1 VVTSAPRSPATLPPP
16 GLPGLDPSWSRLV
29 TAPDADGIERTWHV
43 LDTGRPDAPGTLLCV
58 HGNPTWSYLWR
69 ELLASAPAG
78 WRVVAVD
85 QLEMGFSERT
95 GTARGLQR
103 RIDDLGGLT
112 EALRIAGPVV
122 TVAHDWGGPVSLGW
136 ALAHRDQLA
145 GIVLTNTAVH
155 QPEGSPAPRL
165 IRMARTPGVLDAS
178 CVRTRTFIR
187 GALALARPQLPSE
200 VQDAYHAPYLDA
212 DRRHGIGAFVRDIPL
227 EASHPSAAALDAVA
241 DGLGTLADVPV
252 LLLWGPADPVF
263 SDLYLHDLEARLPHA
278 AVHRFA
284 GAGHLVPEDADVAGT
299 LTRWLGTDLTVD
311 GAALTVDGAD
321 PAVDGADLT
330 VDRADPAEAAEPG
343 VRGTAAPS
351 SPSDRRQPLWA
362 AIEDPA
368 RAALPAIVEMPAVG
382 GTRFARPV
390 RDGVPVPAP
399 TVLSFGELSEHV
411 RHLAAG
417 LVDLGVAPG
426 DRVALLVTP
435 GIELA
440 TAIYACWR
448 IGAVAVVADA
458 GLGAKGITRA
468 LKSAAPDHLVGI
480 PRALLAAR
488 TLGWPG
494 QRIAAGG
501 ADDRVRR
508 LTGTRTSLDELRAR
522 GASLPLPPTPSP
534 DAEAAVVFTS
544 GATGAAKG
552 VVYRHHQL
560 QAQRDALMAVY
571 EIAPDDRLVAAF
583 APFALYGP
591 TMGITSVVP
600 DMDVT
605 APSTLQAQALADA
618 ATAIGATLVFAS
630 PAALVNV
637 VATATDLD
645 PSSLDALANV
655 RLLMSAG
662 APIPPELLR
671 AVGAVMPNAE
681 PHTPYGMTEALP
693 VADISLAGIEAA
705 GAGDGVCVGT
715 PVPGVQITIS
725 PIDELGRA
733 DGALTGEPDITG
745 EICVRADHVKDRY
758 DRLYATEAA
767 SSRDAG
773 WHRSGDVG
781 HLDDRGRLWV
791 EGRLVHVVTTAAG
804 VVTPVGIERRVEG
817 LPHIRLAAAVG
828 VGPAGTQQLV
838 VVVSTDPVAPNAGL
852 GPRSLAAAV
861 RRVVDV
867 PVAAVLVAPS
877 LPVDIRHNSKIDRA
891 RLADWAT
898 EVLAGQR
905 AGTP

>member
-1 VVTSAPRSPATLPPP
+1 VTSNPRSPGTLPPRE
-16 GLPGLDPSWSRLV
+16 LPGLDPAWSRLV
-29 TAPDADGIERTWHV
+29 TAPDADGIDRVWHV
-43 LDTGRPDAPGTLLCV
+43 LDTGPRDAAGTLLCV

-69 ELLASAPAG
+69 HLLAQAPVG
-78 WRVVAVD
+78 WRVIAVD

-95 GTARGLQR
+95 GVVRGLQR

-112 EALRIAGPVV
+112 DTIGLTGPVV

-136 ALAHRDQLA
+136 ALAHREHLA
-145 GIVLTNTAVH
+145 GVVLTNTAVH
-155 QPEGSPAPRL
+155 QPAGSPAPML
-165 IRMARTPGVLDAS
+165 IRLARTPGVLEAS

-187 GALALARPQLPSE
+187 GALAMARPPLPRE
-200 VQDAYHAPYLDA
+200 VQAAYHAPYQDA
-212 DRRHGIGAFVRDIPL
+212 DRRHGVGGFVRDIPL
-227 EASHPSAAALDAVA
+227 DPGHPSASALDAVA
-241 DGLGTLADVPV
+241 DGLATLRDGP
-252 LLLWGPADPVF
+252 LLLLGGPADPVF

-278 AVHRFA
+278 AVHRFT
-284 GAGHLVPEDADVAGT
+284 GASHLVPEDADIAGT
-299 LTRWLGTDLTVD
+299 IGTWIAEPVT
-311 GAALTVDGAD
+311 AATPTA
-321 PAVDGADLT
+321 
-330 VDRADPAEAAEPG
+330 AEALPAGGNVRDAPGDDAVGAE
-343 VRGTAAPS
+343 TAP
-351 SPSDRRQPLWA
+351 DRPEREPLWA
-362 AIEDPA
+362 ALEDPE
-368 RAALPAIVEMPAVG
+368 RTTLPAIVEMPSVG
-382 GTRFARPV
+382 SSRLGRLGRTDAT
-390 RDGVPVPAP
+390 VPQP
-399 TVLSFGELSEHV
+399 TVLSFGQLAEHV

-417 LVDLGVAPG
+417 LADSGVAPG

-435 GIELA
+435 GVELA
-440 TAIYACWR
+440 TALYACWR
-448 IGAVAVVADA
+448 LGAVAVVADA

-494 QRIAAGG
+494 RRIAVGDAGQ
-501 ADDRVRR
+501 RVRR
-508 LTGTRTSLDELRAR
+508 LTGAHVSLDELRAR
-522 GASLPLPPTPSP
+522 GAGLPLPPAPTP
-534 DAEAAVVFTS
+534 DAEAVVVFTS

-571 EIAPDDRLVAAF
+571 GIAPEDRLVAAF

-637 VATATDLD
+637 VATAGDLD
-645 PSSLDALANV
+645 PGSLDALAHV

-662 APIPPELLR
+662 APVPPELLR
-671 AVGAVMPNAE
+671 AVGAVMPDAE

-705 GAGDGVCVGT
+705 GSGNGVCVGS
-715 PVPGVQITIS
+715 PVPGVELAIS
-725 PIDELGRA
+725 PIDDLGRA
-733 DGALTGEPDITG
+733 EGALTTDPAVTG

-758 DRLYATEAA
+758 DRLYATEAT

-781 HLDDRGRLWV
+781 HLDDHGRLWV
-791 EGRLVHVVTTAAG
+791 EGRLVHAITTADG

-828 VGPAGTQQLV
+828 VGPPGTQQVV
-838 VVVSTDPVAPNAGL
+838 VVVSTDPTAPNGGL
-852 GPRSLAAAV
+852 APRTLTAAV

-891 RLADWAT
+891 RLADWAAQ
-898 EVLAGQR
+898 VLAGGR
-905 AGTP
+905 SGTP

>member
-1 VVTSAPRSPATLPPP
+1 MSSAPRAPATLPPP

-29 TAPDADGIERTWHV
+29 TAPDADGIGRTWHV
-43 LDTGRPDAPGTLLCV
+43 LDTGQPDAAGTLLCV

-69 ELLASAPAG
+69 GLLASAPAG

-95 GTARGLQR
+95 GSARGLQR

-112 EALRIAGPVV
+112 ETLGIAGPVI

-136 ALAHRDQLA
+136 ALAHREQLA

-178 CVRTRTFIR
+178 CVRTSAFIR
-187 GALALARPQLPSE
+187 GALAMARPPLPSE

-212 DRRHGIGAFVRDIPL
+212 DRRHGIGGFVRDIPL

-252 LLLWGPADPVF
+252 LLLWGPSDPVF

-284 GAGHLVPEDADVAGT
+284 GASHLVPEDAEVAGT
-299 LTRWLGTDLTVD
+299 LTRWLGTDL
-311 GAALTVDGAD
+311 
-321 PAVDGADLT
+321 AVDGADL
-330 VDRADPAEAAEPG
+330 AGPAESG
-343 VRGTAAPS
+343 VSDTDAPP
-351 SPSDRRQPLWA
+351 SPSGRRQPLWA
-362 AIEDPA
+362 AIEDPT
-368 RAALPAIVEMPAVG
+368 RAEFPAIVEMPAVG
-382 GTRFARPV
+382 GRRFARPV
-390 RDGVPVPAP
+390 RDGAPVAEP
-399 TVLSFGELSEHV
+399 TVLSFGELAEHV

-458 GLGAKGITRA
+458 GLGAKGITGA

-488 TLGWPG
+488 ALGWPG

-522 GASLPLPPTPSP
+522 GASLPLPPTPSA
-534 DAEAAVVFTS
+534 DAEAVVVFTS

-671 AVGAVMPNAE
+671 KVGAVMPNAE

-693 VADISLAGIEAA
+693 VADISLEGIEAA
-705 GAGDGVCVGT
+705 GTGDGVCVGT
-715 PVPGVQITIS
+715 PVPGVEIAIS

-733 DGALTGEPDITG
+733 DGALTAEPDITG

-781 HLDDRGRLWV
+781 HLDEHGRLWV
-791 EGRLVHVVTTAAG
+791 EGRLVHVITTAAG

-828 VGPAGTQQLV
+828 VGPPGTQQLV
-838 VVVSTDPVAPNAGL
+838 VVVSTDPTAPNGGL

-898 EVLAGQR
+898 KVLAGER

>member
-1 VVTSAPRSPATLPPP
+1 VTSNPRSAATLPPRE
-16 GLPGLDPSWSRLV
+16 LPGLDPAWSRLV
-29 TAPDADGIERTWHV
+29 TAPDADGVDRVWHV
-43 LDTGRPDAPGTLLCV
+43 LDTGPHDAAGTLLCI

-69 ELLASAPAG
+69 HLLARAPVG
-78 WRVVAVD
+78 WRVIAVD

-95 GTARGLQR
+95 GIVRGLQR
-103 RIDDLGGLT
+103 RIDDLSGLT
-112 EALRIAGPVV
+112 DTIGLTGPVV

-136 ALAHRDQLA
+136 ALAHRERLA
-145 GIVLTNTAVH
+145 GVVLTNTAVH
-155 QPEGSPAPRL
+155 QPAGSPAPTL
-165 IRMARTPGVLDAS
+165 IRLARTPGVLEAS

-187 GALALARPQLPSE
+187 GALAMARPPLPRE
-200 VQDAYHAPYLDA
+200 VQAAYYAPYPDA
-212 DRRHGIGAFVRDIPL
+212 DRRHGVGGFVRDIPL
-227 EASHPSAAALDAVA
+227 DPAHPSAPALDAVA
-241 DGLGTLADVPV
+241 DGLATLRDVPV

-263 SDLYLHDLEARLPHA
+263 SDLYLHDLETRLPHA

-284 GAGHLVPEDADVAGT
+284 GASHLVPEDADIAGT
-299 LTRWLGTDLTVD
+299 IGTWI
-311 GAALTVDGAD
+311 AK
-321 PAVDGADLT
+321 AV
-330 VDRADPAEAAEPG
+330 
-343 VRGTAAPS
+343 TAATPTAADA
-351 SPSDRRQPLWA
+351 SPAAGDVRHAPGDDAVVDEPAADRPEREPLWA
-362 AIEDPA
+362 ALEDPT
-368 RAALPAIVEMPAVG
+368 RATLPAIVEMPSVG
-382 GTRFARPV
+382 SSRLGRLGRTDAT
-390 RDGVPVPAP
+390 VPEP
-399 TVLSFGELSEHV
+399 TVLSFGQLAEHV

-417 LVDLGVAPG
+417 LAGIGVAPG

-448 IGAVAVVADA
+448 LGAVAVVADA
-458 GLGAKGITRA
+458 GLGARGITRA

-494 QRIAAGG
+494 RRIAAGDAG
-501 ADDRVRR
+501 QRVRR
-508 LTGTRTSLDELRAR
+508 LTGAHVSLDELRAQ
-522 GASLPLPPTPSP
+522 GAGLPLPPAPTP
-534 DAEAAVVFTS
+534 DAEAVVVFTS

-571 EIAPDDRLVAAF
+571 GIAPDDRLVAAF

-600 DMDVT
+600 DMEVT

-637 VATATDLD
+637 VATAGDLD
-645 PSSLDALANV
+645 PSSLDALAHV

-681 PHTPYGMTEALP
+681 PHTPYGMTEVLP

-705 GAGDGVCVGT
+705 GPGNGVCVGA
-715 PVPGVQITIS
+715 PVPGVELAIS
-725 PIDELGRA
+725 PIDDLGRA
-733 DGALTGEPDITG
+733 DGALTTDPEVTG

-758 DRLYATEAA
+758 DRLYATEAT

-781 HLDDRGRLWV
+781 HLDAHDRLWV
-791 EGRLVHVVTTAAG
+791 EGRLVHAITTAEG

-828 VGPAGTQQLV
+828 VGPPGTQQV
-838 VVVSTDPVAPNAGL
+838 VVVVATDPTAPRGGL
-852 GPRSLAAAV
+852 APRTLTAAV

-877 LPVDIRHNSKIDRA
+877 LPVDIRHNSKIDRG
-891 RLADWAT
+891 RLAGWAGKL
-898 EVLAGQR
+898 LAGGR
-905 AGTP
+905 SGAP

>member
-1 VVTSAPRSPATLPPP
+1 VSAHPRSPATLPPS
-16 GLPGLDPSWSRLV
+16 GLPGLDPAWSRLV
-29 TAPDADGIERTWHV
+29 TAPDADGVARTWHL
-43 LDTGRPDAPGTLLCV
+43 LDTADAEAPGTLLCV

-69 ELLASAPAG
+69 ELLAAAPAG

-95 GTARGLQR
+95 GELRGLQR

-112 EALRIAGPVV
+112 EALELTGPVV

-136 ALAHRDQLA
+136 ALAHREQLA
-145 GIVLTNTAVH
+145 GVVLTNTAVH
-155 QPEGSPAPRL
+155 QPEGSPAPGL
-165 IRMARTPGVLDAS
+165 IRAARTPGVLEAS
-178 CVRTRTFIR
+178 TVRTRTFLH
-187 GALALARPQLPSE
+187 GALALARPSLPRE
-200 VQDAYHAPYLDA
+200 IRQAYLAPYLDA
-212 DRRHGIGAFVRDIPL
+212 GRRHGIGGFVRDIPL
-227 EASHPSAAALDAVA
+227 DAAHPSAPALDAVA
-241 DGLGTLADVPV
+241 DGLARLHDVPA

-278 AVHRFA
+278 SVHRFA
-284 GAGHLVPEDADVAGT
+284 GASHLVPEDADVAGT
-299 LTRWLGTDLTVD
+299 VTTWIGAHVGQPRARAERPAPSDEREPVW
-311 GAALTVDGAD
+311 AAL
-321 PAVDGADLT
+321 
-330 VDRADPAEAAEPG
+330 
-343 VRGTAAPS
+343 
-351 SPSDRRQPLWA
+351 
-362 AIEDPA
+362 EDPI
-368 RAALPAIVEMPAVG
+368 RAALPAIVEMPSTG
-382 GTRFARPV
+382 GSRLARSSRGGATLPEP
-390 RDGVPVPAP
+390 R
-399 TVLSFGELSEHV
+399 VLGFGELAEHV

-417 LVDLGVAPG
+417 LADAGVAPG

-458 GLGAKGITRA
+458 GLGARGITRA

-480 PRALLAAR
+480 PRALMAAR
-488 TLGWPG
+488 ALGWPG
-494 QRIAAGG
+494 RRIAAGG
-501 ADDRVRR
+501 ADARVRR
-508 LTGTRTSLDELRAR
+508 LTGTSTSLDELRRR

-534 DAEAAVVFTS
+534 DAEAVVVFTS

-571 EIAPDDRLVAAF
+571 GITPDDRLVAAF

-605 APSTLQAQALADA
+605 APSTLHAQALADA

-637 VATATDLD
+637 VATAADLD

-671 AVGAVMPNAE
+671 TVGAVMPNAE

-705 GAGDGVCVGT
+705 GPGEGVCVGT
-715 PVPGVQITIS
+715 PVPGVEVAIS
-725 PIDELGRA
+725 PIDALGRA
-733 DGALTGEPDITG
+733 DGALTTDAEVTG

-781 HLDDRGRLWV
+781 HLDDHGRLWV
-791 EGRLVHVVTTAAG
+791 EGRLVHTITTAAG

-817 LPHIRLAAAVG
+817 LPHIAMAAAVG
-828 VGPAGTQQLV
+828 VGPRGTQQVV
-838 VVVSTDPVAPNAGL
+838 VVVSTDPTAPNAGL
-852 GPRSLAAAV
+852 GPRTLAAAV
-861 RRVVDV
+861 RRVVEV

-891 RLADWAT
+891 RLADWAGR
-898 EVLAGQR
+898 VLAGER